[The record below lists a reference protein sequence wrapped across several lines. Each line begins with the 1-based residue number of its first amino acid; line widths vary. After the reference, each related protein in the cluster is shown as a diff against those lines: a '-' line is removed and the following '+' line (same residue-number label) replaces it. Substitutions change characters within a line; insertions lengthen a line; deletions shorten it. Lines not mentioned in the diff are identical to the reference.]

1 MNYKDDTR
9 ITGATVSD
17 KGLVAIKPL
26 NNTNIVA
33 DTIHYK
39 GDVLA
44 VNKGKVELDFTPNIR
59 LVGRLDNFS
68 GLTDSKHKNLFEN
81 YVANLDSK
89 SAGEINFN
97 LAKDAL
103 WTMTGQSWLDKLEG
117 QGTIDFNNDAKT
129 SGRAL
134 HIGELA
140 GTNKFLMHLNK
151 DGIHSDMLYV
161 KKGTSTPQEVVV
173 KNLSEVLDSMNYGER
188 LRFATV
194 TNSKNEFVNGK
205 KYIDDTHLMEDA
217 LTVEYSA
224 HNGDKNN
231 KDDYNKSFNG
241 SEMTAEK
248 AGDDYVNKTYTDNRQ
263 NVYLVKQATGNPS
276 RNVKIS
282 MICSIQPHI
291 MRSLWILMPNAKGSG
306 LFQRW
311 IKKKAIG

>member
-1 MNYKDDTR
+1 MISNPKYNVFAYKRQRWIWSNYHWLNVANLARQDGSIHLNYKDDTR

-140 GTNKFLMHLNK
+140 GLK
-151 DGIHSDMLYV
+151 
-161 KKGTSTPQEVVV
+161 
-173 KNLSEVLDSMNYGER
+173 
-188 LRFATV
+188 
-194 TNSKNEFVNGK
+194 
-205 KYIDDTHLMEDA
+205 
-217 LTVEYSA
+217 
-224 HNGDKNN
+224 
-231 KDDYNKSFNG
+231 
-241 SEMTAEK
+241 
-248 AGDDYVNKTYTDNRQ
+248 
-263 NVYLVKQATGNPS
+263 
-276 RNVKIS
+276 
-282 MICSIQPHI
+282 
-291 MRSLWILMPNAKGSG
+291 
-306 LFQRW
+306 
-311 IKKKAIG
+311 

>member
-1 MNYKDDTR
+1 MFSPTKGKGGFGQITIDSNVANLARQDGSIHLNYKDDTR

-140 GTNKFLMHLNK
+140 GLK
-151 DGIHSDMLYV
+151 
-161 KKGTSTPQEVVV
+161 
-173 KNLSEVLDSMNYGER
+173 
-188 LRFATV
+188 
-194 TNSKNEFVNGK
+194 
-205 KYIDDTHLMEDA
+205 
-217 LTVEYSA
+217 
-224 HNGDKNN
+224 
-231 KDDYNKSFNG
+231 
-241 SEMTAEK
+241 
-248 AGDDYVNKTYTDNRQ
+248 
-263 NVYLVKQATGNPS
+263 
-276 RNVKIS
+276 
-282 MICSIQPHI
+282 
-291 MRSLWILMPNAKGSG
+291 
-306 LFQRW
+306 
-311 IKKKAIG
+311 